1 MNFKQ
6 NFIISGNKVT
16 SVSKPCLSFGMLRES
31 MLNLNVGWHDHIHEL
46 SLHVYQDFSHQ
57 YPFKYTRHM
66 AHGRRN
72 GLSHTLRGCEF
83 LIIPPVFLS
92 SWIGW
97 LNACTALNLL
107 RNASTGF
114 SYTSACRFIIPGHIQ
129 PRVFVCCVCMVFSF
143 LRVLSSSSV
152 GGIAE
157 IFLLSFQFLISFL
170 DNKYLFILL
179 ICWKYWH
186 ILLSSIL
193 FRYSN
198 HQNILL
204 LHDIHYL
211 LLSPLLFVY
220 K

>member
-1 MNFKQ
+1 
-6 NFIISGNKVT
+6 
-16 SVSKPCLSFGMLRES
+16 
-31 MLNLNVGWHDHIHEL
+31 
-46 SLHVYQDFSHQ
+46 
-57 YPFKYTRHM
+57 
-66 AHGRRN
+66 
-72 GLSHTLRGCEF
+72 
-83 LIIPPVFLS
+83 
-92 SWIGW
+92 
-97 LNACTALNLL
+97 
-107 RNASTGF
+107 
-114 SYTSACRFIIPGHIQ
+114 
-129 PRVFVCCVCMVFSF
+129 
-143 LRVLSSSSV
+143 
-152 GGIAE
+152 
-157 IFLLSFQFLISFL
+157 L